1 MTCTSCTPGG
11 VRPLL
16 RLGLSFFLAILS
28 SPLYNV
34 HIIKLLL
41 IARCCQFFTKT
52 SVITLGMV
60 QIDVTIF
67 TQYTLLSPSG
77 LFQQTG
83 VHARTSRA
91 FFLEEV
97 RVEHS

>member
-1 MTCTSCTPGG
+1 MYGRGDPCG
-11 VRPLL
+11 RPVAVVGATLAVAL
-16 RLGLSFFLAILS
+16 DPALAANPQFSLEPFKMLSVFHQNKCHYFR
-28 SPLYNV
+28 
-34 HIIKLLL
+34 H
-41 IARCCQFFTKT
+41 
-52 SVITLGMV
+52 GMV

-91 FFLEEV
+91 FFLEEA

>member
-1 MTCTSCTPGG
+1 MKCTSWIAGG
-11 VRPLL
+11 VRPRL
-16 RLGLSFFLAILS
+16 RPDCRSSWLSCL
-28 SPLYNV
+28 PLNYV

-67 TQYTLLSPSG
+67 TQYTLFLPSG

-83 VHARTSRA
+83 VHARTPRA
-91 FFLEEV
+91 FFLQDA
-97 RVEHS
+97 RVEHYS

>member
-1 MTCTSCTPGG
+1 MTCTSQTPGG
-11 VRPLL
+11 ARPLL
-16 RLGLSFFLAILS
+16 RPDCRSSWLSCL
-28 SPLYNV
+28 PLNYA
-34 HIIKLLL
+34 HIIKLLV
-41 IARCCQFFTKT
+41 ISRCCQFFTKT

-67 TQYTLLSPSG
+67 TQYTLFLPSG